1 MASLGELMVIITGNA
16 DGLKAA
22 LAEGSEST
30 EAFGGEMDAAGA
42 SATGFAAGTGEAE
55 ASATGMAAGMDD
67 ATASAGELEGGLG
80 DAAVAGG
87 AAAGGLKDTEAAATD
102 AKAGMS
108 DAATEAGG
116 LGSAL
121 TSAGTL
127 GAAGIGIA
135 TVAVAAFAIKSGET
149 VDNAYSQMGKAT
161 GLQGTQ
167 LQSLETQ
174 WGNVYANVPAS
185 ASTVATVIDKVN
197 NSLGLQGDALGKAT
211 QDIIDYSIA
220 TGTDATSDTDSFTT
234 GLTEANRGL
243 QAMHEPLMTTAQLSD
258 MSTVA
263 FQKTGKGIQDWGPA
277 FDKATASMTA
287 MGMSIPQQ
295 VAALSAFSQAGIPA
309 RQLTSLLQG
318 IGPAADKAGE
328 SQQAFWQHLLEDG
341 KTGVYTQDELKLLG
355 KNQDNFTA
363 AVKSGTITNQAY
375 ISSLQNSGGAAEKA
389 AESNETF
396 GEALTELENKL
407 TLAFAPLGTTILTIL
422 KNFIVALTPVISF
435 IGLLA
440 KGFAALPMPIQAG
453 MLAIGLIAGGVA
465 AAGLALKMF
474 NINIG
479 DIITSITKLKGA
491 GLSDITNQLKE
502 FVGLGG
508 SGAAKGVEAEA
519 ESAVGSASSKRPC
532 PIDPACFDKCT
543 QNAKGTTSELENM
556 QNKGQGFDNLL
567 QDATGKTS
575 NLGDV
580 IGDASGETGELAAG
594 AGDVGEGL
602 AAAGEGGGILSG
614 IMGALPG
621 PLAGIL
627 GSVGGIGEG
636 LLGGA
641 GAAGGLTG
649 GLGAAVA
656 ASGPLIPITGA
667 VALGLGTMAATSG
680 TFRGMLGGAAT
691 AAGGVMTQVQGIA
704 GALMSGN
711 FSQAGQLLQQGF
723 QGAIDSLKNFD
734 FGEWAAQM
742 IQSIKESVGNIGG
755 MILNGLSSL
764 SNIADTIMNWLNGI
778 DWNSVVDGL
787 VKAITGLFGG
797 GGGGGGKSATT
808 SVSTGMNKS
817 LVDGATQAA
826 PTVLMKLV
834 GALGGLAVALL
845 SIFPKIA
852 MALGQAILNYLV
864 TLDWGSIANQLWSAI
879 QGALGTLGTW
889 VWGLLVQVPGLLW
902 QGFTSALGTL
912 GTWLW
917 GLLTPIP
924 GELWNAF
931 VSAIGT
937 FGTWL
942 WGLLSPIPGELWN
955 SVTTQNW
962 GQIGQN
968 ILTGVVS
975 IGGSVLSAITGQDWG
990 QIGQNILNGI
1000 TSLGGQMG
1008 SAISGA
1014 VTSALSGANITFTI
1028 PIINKTVSF
1037 NLAEGAYIAARSGGV
1052 LAVIGE
1058 GGEDEYVI
1066 PASKMGDPTA
1076 ISGLPRLAGGALV
1089 TGSVGNTNVSNVMR
1103 LSAATPSTSAQQSG
1117 GDMHIHFDGPIHTV
1131 SVQEARQ
1138 YAKIVGNEFDSYRR
1152 RKGQMRG

>member
-87 AAAGGLKDTEAAATD
+87 AAAGGLKDTEAAADD

-135 TVAVAAFAIKSGET
+135 TVAVTAFAIKSGET

-161 GLQGTQ
+161 GLQGQQ

-185 ASTVATVIDKVN
+185 ATTVATVIDKVN
-197 NSLGLQGDALGKAT
+197 NSLHLQGDALGKAT
-211 QDIIDYSIA
+211 QDIIDYGIA

-243 QAMHEPLMTTAQLSD
+243 NAMHEPLMTTAQLSD

-375 ISSLQNSGGAAEKA
+375 ISSLQNSGGATEKA

-407 TLAFAPLGTTILTIL
+407 TLAFAPLGTTILIIL

-465 AAGLALKMF
+465 AAGIALKMF

-479 DIITSITKLKGA
+479 DIISSITKLKGA
-491 GLSDITNQLKE
+491 GLSDITNQLKG
-502 FVGLGG
+502 FVGLGSG

-519 ESAVGSASSKRPC
+519 ESAVGGASSKRPC

-567 QDATGKTS
+567 QDATGKTT

-621 PLAGIL
+621 PIAGIA
-627 GSVGGIGEG
+627 GSIGGIGEG
-636 LLGGA
+636 LLGAGA
-641 GAAGGLTG
+641 GAGGLTG

-667 VALGLGTMAATSG
+667 VALGLGTMAATSS

-742 IQSIKESVGNIGG
+742 IQSIKESVGNIGNF
-755 MILNGLSSL
+755 ILQGLSSL
-764 SNIADTIMNWLNGI
+764 SNIATTIMNWLNGI
-778 DWNSVVDGL
+778 DWNQVVDGL

-826 PTVLMKLV
+826 PTVLAKLV

-852 MALGQAILNYLV
+852 MALGQAILNYLL
-864 TLDWGSIANQLWSAI
+864 TLDWGSIANQLWTAI

-889 VWGLLVQVPGLLW
+889 IWGLLVQVPGLLW
-902 QGFTSALGTL
+902 QGFTTALGTL

-931 VSAIGT
+931 TTAIGT

-962 GQIGQN
+962 GQIGQD
-968 ILTGVVS
+968 ILSGVES
-975 IGGSVLSAITGQDWG
+975 IAGSVLNTLTSQNWG
-990 QIGQNILNGI
+990 QIGQNILSGI
-1000 TSLGGQMG
+1000 ESVAGQIGSSLL
-1008 SAISGA
+1008 GA
-1014 VTSALSGANITFTI
+1014 VSNINVPLNFDWGPLHYHGSI
-1028 PIINKTVSF
+1028 
-1037 NLAEGAYIAARSGGV
+1037 NLAEGAYIAARTGGV
-1052 LAVIGE
+1052 LAVVGE

-1076 ISGLPRLAGGALV
+1076 ISGLPRLASGALI
-1089 TGSVGNTNVSNVMR
+1089 TGSVGNTNVSSAMR
-1103 LSAATPSTSAQQSG
+1103 LSASTPSTSAQQSG
-1117 GDMHIHFDGPIHTV
+1117 GDMHIHFDGPIHTQ
-1131 SVQEARQ
+1131 SLQEARQ
-1138 YAKIVGNEFDSYRR
+1138 YAKVIGNEYDSYKRR
-1152 RKGQMRG
+1152 TGQMRG